1 MLSAVTALA
10 LSGVA
15 TPIAS
20 CSWDHPGAHPFMG
33 DVPAAVQHYTDIPRV
48 VRRRLQARMAR
59 RDSDDFVAITRDGI
73 AGRHDYGPDIS
84 GMHFGAAGR
93 VCAEISRARWKPA
106 DVERG
111 LVYCDSGYCILVP
124 TVCRN
129 VSRITRR
136 PDAEPLD
143 ISPAAGPLMADEAPE
158 ALFAPPAEPVLALP
172 GEASVLPDTA
182 APYNGGPFYPL
193 WPPLLPVVGGG
204 GGGLAVVPPPVIASV
219 PEPSAWLLLASAAGL
234 LWLVRFSR
242 RP

>member
-172 GEASVLPDTA
+172 
-182 APYNGGPFYPL
+182 
-193 WPPLLPVVGGG
+193 VVGGG